1 MSNTMIDILAKL
13 KAPFPADQ
21 ISWRPGKISKDNK
34 KGLALAYI
42 DARDVMDRLDEV
54 VGEWQDSY
62 EEIAGRLV
70 CKITINGITRTD
82 GAGDTAIEGEKGGL
96 SDAFKRAAV
105 KWGIGRYLYRLPAQW
120 VELDQYKQ
128 FKRIPSLP
136 KWALPESNGHRANA
150 EPQPEIDPRPPLIKR
165 IEKAEKSLGEHGKA
179 RNNLRQ
185 KHLKTED
192 FHDPSIP
199 LETLQ
204 KFFQHVADKFRDK
217 RKAEEAA
224 ADQQAIEEVAAET
237 SEAVQTVLDGIDG
250 EQIAEPQ
257 ADVMGRN

>member
-13 KAPFPADQ
+13 KAQFPADQ
-21 ISWRPGKISKDNK
+21 ISWRPGKVSKDNK

-62 EEIAGRLV
+62 EEIADRLV

-150 EPQPEIDPRPPLIKR
+150 EPQPSNDGANREFEINRLIAAISK
-165 IEKAEKSLGEHGKA
+165 GEEMLALNDFERSNSRK
-179 RNNLRQ
+179 
-185 KHLKTED
+185 KHLGNADLSKA
-192 FHDPSIP
+192 SIQD
-199 LETLQ
+199 LE
-204 KFFQHVADKFRDK
+204 KFRKHLGDK
-217 RKAEEAA
+217 WRKKVA
-224 ADQQAIEEVAAET
+224 ADAAET
-237 SEAVQTVLDGIDG
+237 LDGEIV
-250 EQIAEPQ
+250 EEA
-257 ADVMGRN
+257 N

>member
-21 ISWRPGKISKDNK
+21 ISWRPGKVSKDNK

-150 EPQPEIDPRPPLIKR
+150 EPQPSNDGANREFEINRLIAAISK
-165 IEKAEKSLGEHGKA
+165 GEEMLALNDFERSNSRK
-179 RNNLRQ
+179 
-185 KHLKTED
+185 KHLGNADLSKA
-192 FHDPSIP
+192 SIQD
-199 LETLQ
+199 LEEFRKHLG
-204 KFFQHVADKFRDK
+204 DKW
-217 RKAEEAA
+217 RKKVA
-224 ADQQAIEEVAAET
+224 ADAAET
-237 SEAVQTVLDGIDG
+237 LDGEIV
-250 EQIAEPQ
+250 EEAK
-257 ADVMGRN
+257 

>member
-21 ISWRPGKISKDNK
+21 ISWRPGKVSKDNK

-70 CKITINGITRTD
+70 CKLTINGITRTD

-150 EPQPEIDPRPPLIKR
+150 EPQPSNDGANREFEIKR
-165 IEKAEKSLGEHGKA
+165 LIDLQRAINKGEDMLALNDFERSNSRK
-179 RNNLRQ
+179 
-185 KHLKTED
+185 KHLGNADLSKA
-192 FHDPSIP
+192 SIQD
-199 LETLQ
+199 LE
-204 KFFQHVADKFRDK
+204 KFRKHLGDK
-217 RKAEEAA
+217 WRKKVA
-224 ADQQAIEEVAAET
+224 ADAAET
-237 SEAVQTVLDGIDG
+237 LDGEIV
-250 EQIAEPQ
+250 EEAK
-257 ADVMGRN
+257 

>member
-21 ISWRPGKISKDNK
+21 ISWRPGKVSKDNK

-150 EPQPEIDPRPPLIKR
+150 EPQPSNDGANREFEINRLASRSHPSPDHTEELKERYIAAINK
-165 IEKAEKSLGEHGKA
+165 GEEILALNDFERSNSRK
-179 RNNLRQ
+179 
-185 KHLKTED
+185 KHLGNADLSKA
-192 FHDPSIP
+192 SIQD
-199 LETLQ
+199 LE
-204 KFFQHVADKFRDK
+204 KFRKHLGDKWRKKVADD
-217 RKAEEAA
+217 
-224 ADQQAIEEVAAET
+224 AAET
-237 SEAVQTVLDGIDG
+237 LDGEIV
-250 EQIAEPQ
+250 EEAK
-257 ADVMGRN
+257 